1 MGVKF
6 WLSEPRISQR
16 VPPAEWA
23 GTRRGVE
30 RPMAHPRRSFEDNV
44 FLILLVLVTLA
55 FAWVL
60 WPFSGAVLWATT
72 LAIVFFPIYRRL
84 NALLQQRHNLAAF
97 ATLLIIVLLFILPLT
112 VIMASLVQ
120 EASSLF
126 ASFQLENIDLNQHFQ
141 QTRSALP
148 DWAVSLLDRF
158 GLSDLSSVQ
167 QQLSST
173 LTRASQFLAR
183 QAINIGQVTL
193 DFMIGL
199 FVMLYLLFFFLRDG
213 EALAGRIRQGIPMRD
228 EQQRALINRFT
239 VAIRATVKGDVV
251 VALLQ
256 GTLGGVAF
264 WFLGIRAALLWGA
277 VMAILS
283 LLPAVGSALIWGP
296 VAIYLLV
303 TGSIW
308 QGVILLIYGVLVI
321 SLVDNIVRP
330 ALVAK
335 DTRMPDYIVLLSTV
349 GALATLGLNGFII
362 GPVVAAMFIAAWD
375 IFGRSRERI
384 QADGAE
390 R

>member
-1 MGVKF
+1 
-6 WLSEPRISQR
+6 
-16 VPPAEWA
+16 
-23 GTRRGVE
+23 
-30 RPMAHPRRSFEDNV
+30 MAHPRRSFEDNV
-44 FLILLVLVTLA
+44 FLILLILVTLA

-60 WPFSGAVLWATT
+60 WPFFGAVLWATT

-84 NALLQQRHNLAAF
+84 DALLRQRHNLAAL
-97 ATLLIIVLLFILPLT
+97 ATLLIIVLLVILPLT
-112 VIMASLVQ
+112 MIMAALVQ
-120 EASSLF
+120 EASGLF
-126 ASFQLENIDLNQHFQ
+126 ASFQSGDIDLNQYFQ

-148 DWAVSLLDRF
+148 GWVVSLLDRF
-158 GLSDLSSVQ
+158 GLSDLGAVQ
-167 QQLSST
+167 QQLSSG
-173 LTRASQFLAR
+173 LTRASQFLAT
-183 QAINIGQVTL
+183 QAINIGQVTV
-193 DFMIGL
+193 DFIVGL
-199 FVMLYLLFFFLRDG
+199 FVMIYLLFFFLRDG
-213 EALAGRIRQGIPMRD
+213 EALAVRIRQAMPLRD
-228 EQQRALINRFT
+228 EQQRALIDRFT

-256 GTLGGVAF
+256 GALGGVAF
-264 WFLGIRAALLWGA
+264 WFLGIPAALLWGA

-283 LLPAVGSALIWGP
+283 LLPAIGSALIWGP
-296 VAIYLLV
+296 VAIYFLA
-303 TGSIW
+303 TGAVW

-362 GPVVAAMFIAAWD
+362 GPVVAAMFFAAWD
-375 IFGRSRERI
+375 IFAMSRERI